1 MIKKQSKGKQ
11 KRRWLRLPSKDFLI
25 HHPRLK
31 FVRRYLG
38 RDYLWRFD
46 ATSVPRGL
54 FIGVF
59 MGFMP
64 IPFQMIPATLLSIL
78 WRGNLVIS
86 IALVWISNP
95 ITMPPLLYF
104 CYRFGL
110 MILRRQ
116 TLALKSF
123 SVEHLMAILPHIWL
137 PLAVGC
143 LAGGFITALLSFV
156 LSRMVFEIMARRK
169 PRV

>member
-1 MIKKQSKGKQ
+1 MVKIQPKEKQ
-11 KRRWLRLPSKDFLI
+11 KKRWLRLPSREFLTN
-25 HHPRLK
+25 HPRLK

-38 RDYLWRFD
+38 REYLWRFD
-46 ATSVPRGL
+46 ETSLPRGL

-59 MGFMP
+59 WGFMP
-64 IPFQMIPATLLSIL
+64 IPFQMIPATLFSI
-78 WRGNLVIS
+78 WFRGNLIIS

-110 MILRRQ
+110 MMLRRQ

-123 SVEHLMAILPHIWL
+123 SVEHLMSIFPHIWL
-137 PLAVGC
+137 PLLLGC
-143 LAGGFITALLSFV
+143 LAGGFICALLS
-156 LSRMVFEIMARRK
+156 LLISRMVFEILKYRK
-169 PRV
+169 KRV